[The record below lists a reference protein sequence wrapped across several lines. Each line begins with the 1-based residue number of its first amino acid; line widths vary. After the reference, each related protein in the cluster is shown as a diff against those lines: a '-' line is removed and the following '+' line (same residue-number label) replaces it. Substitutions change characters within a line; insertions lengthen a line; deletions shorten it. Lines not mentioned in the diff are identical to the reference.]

1 MMGYTNRAWAEISL
15 DAIYNNIK
23 AIRDYVTPSA
33 KVLGVVKADAYGH
46 GFLHVA
52 KTLLCGGAD
61 MLAVACLDEAV
72 QLRKCNFD
80 CPILILGNSYIKE
93 AENIVMYDVMAAC
106 FEYTL
111 AKAISDAAVRL
122 NKTAD
127 IHIKIDTGM
136 GRVGYRYTDD
146 VKECQKSI
154 AEIIKIAALPNLR
167 INGIFTH
174 FAVADEDDDQYTYLQ
189 FKRFCEICDKLKE
202 NGIEIPIRHC
212 ANSAALVRFPEMH
225 LDMVRPGIILYG
237 IRPSDFVDCDR
248 LGLKPAMTLKAHIS
262 NVKKIEKGSSVSYGR
277 KYVADEE
284 KKIATVPIGYADG
297 YSRLLSNKAQVLV
310 SGILCN
316 VVGNICMDQCMID
329 VTNVNNIAIGDEVI
343 LFGTGDS
350 EELPVESLAD
360 KMGTI
365 SYEILCMVSKRVPR
379 IYIKNGL
386 KEQSHNYLLDPPFAD

>member
-1 MMGYTNRAWAEISL
+1 MVEYTNRAWAEISL
-15 DAIYNNIK
+15 DAVYNNIK
-23 AIRDYVTPSA
+23 AIRKYVTPAA

-46 GFLHVA
+46 GFLHIA
-52 KTLLCGGAD
+52 RTLLCGGAD

-72 QLRKCNFD
+72 QLRKSDID

-93 AENIVMYDVMAAC
+93 AEKIVLYDVMAAC

-111 AKAISDAAVRL
+111 AKAISDAAVKF
-122 NKTAD
+122 NKIAN
-127 IHIKIDTGM
+127 IHIKVDTGM

-146 VKECQKSI
+146 MSEREKSLS
-154 AEIIKIAALPNLR
+154 EIVKIASLPNLK

-174 FAVADEDDDQYTYLQ
+174 FAVADENDDEYTYRQ
-189 FKRFCEICDKLKE
+189 FERFCEICDRLKGK
-202 NGIEIPIRHC
+202 NIEIPIRHC

-237 IRPSDFVDCDR
+237 IRPSEYVNCEK
-248 LGLKPAMTLKAHIS
+248 LGLKPAMTLKAHVT

-277 KYVADEE
+277 KYTASQEV
-284 KKIATVPIGYADG
+284 KIATIPIGYADG

-310 SGILCN
+310 DGTLCN
-316 VVGNICMDQCMID
+316 IVGNICMDQCMID

-343 LFGTGDS
+343 LFGMGDGA
-350 EELPVESLAD
+350 ELSVESLAD

-365 SYEILCMVSKRVPR
+365 SYEILCNVSKRVPR
-379 IYIKNGL
+379 IYIKNGM